1 MASSRVLEREVQQES
16 KTATPDFCPHKYS
29 LLVIVGRTARH
40 RQTEH
45 IRKEIERGIRSWDV
59 DLKSCNLNLFLQ
71 EFLSHHTASFKGAG
85 VLSASSGQKC
95 LRHCTKVLDT
105 QVLISPSQELAYSEA
120 FALLSRESAHK
131 LLILTGL
138 SVEESGE
145 VLFHRGQFSPEHL
158 RRIITEQFIDQE
170 SAASCPPLTKIN
182 LTLSCPNIGHWRK
195 ILLGNPPLEGPFT
208 LRINTPEV
216 LPAMESLGEFTSLI
230 SGTICPASPFDLL
243 PPPTTVGFL
252 KLSRPCCYVFP
263 AGRGDCA
270 FFAVNGFTMLV
281 DGGSDSQACFWKLV
295 RHLDRVDAVLLTHV
309 GTENLPGAVSFLER
323 KVAEKELS
331 YDVK

>member
-1 MASSRVLEREVQQES
+1 
-16 KTATPDFCPHKYS
+16 
-29 LLVIVGRTARH
+29 
-40 RQTEH
+40 
-45 IRKEIERGIRSWDV
+45 
-59 DLKSCNLNLFLQ
+59 
-71 EFLSHHTASFKGAG
+71 
-85 VLSASSGQKC
+85 QKC

-145 VLFHRGQFSPEHL
+145 VLFHRGH
-158 RRIITEQFIDQE
+158 
-170 SAASCPPLTKIN
+170 
-182 LTLSCPNIGHWRK
+182 CPNIGHWRK

-230 SGTICPASPFDLL
+230 SSTICPASPFDLL

-331 YDVK
+331 YDVKGKRTSNFQ